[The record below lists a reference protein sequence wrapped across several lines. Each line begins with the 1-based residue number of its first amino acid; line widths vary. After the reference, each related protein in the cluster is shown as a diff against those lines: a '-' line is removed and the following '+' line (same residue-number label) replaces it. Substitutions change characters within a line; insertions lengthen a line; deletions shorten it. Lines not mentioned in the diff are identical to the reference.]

1 MQILSTPLE
10 SAIQHRNLDSVR
22 QCIAHGETPQDLNHL
37 GIPVLY
43 DALKSNDLL
52 LLEVLYEAGMDLTLP
67 YNQHGF
73 TPFIYACLY
82 CELHTIEWLVA
93 KGVDINLPTSMGIT
107 AVHVAAQR
115 GDVNV
120 VKFLYRKQANIFCH
134 SNNKESPLLMSL
146 TVSKSLSVLRFLL
159 RCYKEKAQRIDED
172 LMPCIGF
179 IFDKQNKHAVN
190 AMAALL
196 PYAAYIPS
204 LQEIYDYLSTQGSRS
219 SAVIGSLDRTM
230 NSHLSGALIAL
241 LKSERIRR
249 ASSGMHSEQ
258 VFSGIDGL

>member
-1 MQILSTPLE
+1 MQVLSTPLE
-10 SAIQHRNLDSVR
+10 SAIQKRDLDFVR
-22 QCIAHGETPQDLNHL
+22 QRIVLGDTPQDLNHL

-43 DALKSNDLL
+43 DALKSNDLSL
-52 LLEVLYEAGMDLTLP
+52 LDLFYDKGMDLTLP
-67 YNQHGF
+67 YNQNGF

-82 CELHTIEWLVA
+82 CELETIEWLVS
-93 KGVDINLPTSMGIT
+93 KHVDINLRTSMGIS
-107 AVHVAAQR
+107 AMHVAAQR
-115 GDVNV
+115 GDVEV
-120 VKFLYRKQANIFCH
+120 VKFLHTKKANVFCH

-146 TVSKSLSVLRFLL
+146 TVSKSLLVFQFLL
-159 RCYKEKAQRIDED
+159 RCYKQNEKRIDED
-172 LMPCIGF
+172 LMPCIAF
-179 IFDKQNKHAVN
+179 IFDKQNKHAVD

-196 PYAAYIPS
+196 PYAAYIPT
-204 LQEIYDYLSTQGSRS
+204 LQEIYDYLAKKGCSS

-249 ASSGMHSEQ
+249 ASVGIISEK

>member
-1 MQILSTPLE
+1 MQILTTPLE
-10 SAIQHRNLDSVR
+10 SAIQKRNLDAVR
-22 QCIAHGETPQDLNHL
+22 QCLAYGDSPQDLNHL

-43 DALKSNDLL
+43 DALKSNDLI
-52 LLEVLYEAGMDLTLP
+52 LLETFYQAGMDLTLP

-82 CELHTIEWLVA
+82 CELQTIEWLVA
-93 KGVDINLPTSMGIT
+93 KDVDINLCTSMGIS
-107 AVHVAAQR
+107 AMHVAAQR
-115 GDVNV
+115 GDVDV
-120 VKFLYRKQANIFCH
+120 VKFLYSKNANIFCH

-159 RCYKEKAQRIDED
+159 VCYKENGQRIDED
-172 LMPCIGF
+172 LLPCIGF
-179 IFDKQNKHAVN
+179 IFDKQNKYAVD

-196 PYAAYIPS
+196 PYAAYIPTI
-204 LQEIYDYLSTQGSRS
+204 QQIYEYLSSQGSNS

-230 NSHLSGALIAL
+230 NSKLSGALIAL

-249 ASSGMHSEQ
+249 ASTGRQSEQ
-258 VFSGIDGL
+258 VYTGIDGL

>member
-10 SAIQHRNLDSVR
+10 SAIQQRNLDAVR
-22 QCIAHGETPQDLNHL
+22 QCFAHGDTPQDLNHL

-43 DALKSNDLL
+43 DALKSNDLML
-52 LLEVLYEAGMDLTLP
+52 LDIFYGVGMDLTLP

-82 CELHTIEWLVA
+82 CELQTIEWLVA
-93 KGVDINLPTSMGIT
+93 KHVDINLRTSMGIS
-107 AVHVAAQR
+107 AMHVAAQR
-115 GDVNV
+115 GDVEV
-120 VKFLYRKQANIFCH
+120 VKFLYSKNANVFCH

-159 RCYKEKAQRIDED
+159 RCYKENGQRIDED
-172 LMPCIGF
+172 LLPCIGF
-179 IFDKQNKHAVN
+179 IFDKQNKHAVD

-196 PYAAYIPS
+196 PYAAYIPTF
-204 LQEIYDYLSTQGSRS
+204 QQIYDYLSSQGSNS
-219 SAVIGSLDRTM
+219 SAVVGSLDRTM
-230 NSHLSGALIAL
+230 NSKLSGALIAL

-249 ASSGMHSEQ
+249 ASMGGQSEQ
-258 VFSGIDGL
+258 SYSGIDGL